1 MVDARTTENAM
12 MRTTVQY
19 VETAVQVEREVD
31 DAILVEPPVQAE
43 NEGDQAVHV
52 EQQ

>member
-1 MVDARTTENAM
+1 MPERQK
-12 MRTTVQY
+12 MRWCGLLY

-43 NEGDQAVHV
+43 SEGDQAVHV
-52 EQQ
+52 EQQYR